1 MWCENVRHLSVAE
14 MENLIRQS
22 WKEVTVSGIQNERKA
37 FNEEQSFVVIRFCF
51 LHTKFYFTK
60 KGILIE
66 DVVLWILYSEKTSIM
81 RSLRKK
87 KYLDWV
93 KKSDSFDIGNWTSSA
108 NLWLMTKPF
117 LSRKK
122 NVLLVFLALVW
133 REVKQMYWVEKVKN
147 NVLHRPG
154 IEPGPP
160 AWQASILPLNQR
172 CWHK

>member
-1 MWCENVRHLSVAE
+1 MWYENVRHLSVAE

-87 KYLDWV
+87 NTLTEW
-93 KKSDSFDIGNWTSSA
+93 KSQTVSTLEIG
-108 NLWLMTKPF
+108 
-117 LSRKK
+117 
-122 NVLLVFLALVW
+122 LA
-133 REVKQMYWVEKVKN
+133 QQ
-147 NVLHRPG
+147 
-154 IEPGPP
+154 I
-160 AWQASILPLNQR
+160 SD
-172 CWHK
+172 